1 MTLAAAD
8 LTEAAT
14 NEELDTFATNVDLQ
28 PVREPDGGEHIPDE
42 DVLCTVFTPGTGL
55 RETSLR

>member
-28 PVREPDGGEHIPDE
+28 PVREPDRGEHIPDE
-42 DVLCTVFTPGTGL
+42 DVLCAVFTPGTGL

>member
-1 MTLAAAD
+1 MTHAAAD

-14 NEELDTFATNVDLQ
+14 NEELDAFATNGDLQ
-28 PVREPDGGEHIPDE
+28 PIREPDGVAHISDE
-42 DVLCTVFTPGTGL
+42 DVLRAVVAPGTGR